1 MATAYFEKFI
11 GRIPPTPCPGC
22 GGAFPLAD
30 FRKWWGPKRLLRSL
44 CIRCEPN
51 KTLSEMT
58 PEQRANAVAWE
69 RPGATMERIQAMN
82 ERERIRERAAH
93 SQRTSAAVGRIRYR
107 ERVRNWNEGIL
118 KLMRTERTWVER
130 NLAGSPAS
138 DEWERFFEAYLR
150 VLNDAI
156 SRIQLHA
163 HARRGA
169 PVAPT
174 EAQCRPCTWV
184 HEETL
189 ARLRSLYSA
198 CPVVRGRKTYRD
210 PEFLSW

>member
-1 MATAYFEKFI
+1 MTTPYFEKFI
-11 GRIPPTPCPGC
+11 GRIPPTHCPGC

-30 FRKWWGPKRLLRSL
+30 FRKWWGSKRILRSL

-69 RPGATMERIQAMN
+69 RPGATRVKVRALN
-82 ERERIRERAAH
+82 ERDRVDRSRRA
-93 SQRTSAAVGRIRYR
+93 SSAVRRVRSR

-174 EAQCRPCTWV
+174 EAQCRPRTWV

>member
-1 MATAYFEKFI
+1 VTTPYFEKFI
-11 GRIPPTPCPGC
+11 GRIPPTHCPGC

-30 FRKWWGPKRLLRSL
+30 FRKWWGSKRILRSL

-69 RPGATMERIQAMN
+69 RPGATRVKVRALN
-82 ERERIRERAAH
+82 ERDRVDRSRRA
-93 SQRTSAAVGRIRYR
+93 SSAVRRVRSR

-118 KLMRTERTWVER
+118 KRMRTERTWVER

-156 SRIQLHA
+156 ARISVHA
-163 HARRGA
+163 HARRGTGA
-169 PVAPT
+169 SVAPT
-174 EAQCRPCTWV
+174 DAQCQPRAWV

-189 ARLRSLYSA
+189 ARLRSLYSD
-198 CPVVRGRKTYRD
+198 CPVVRGRKMYRD
-210 PEFLSW
+210 PDFLSW

>member
-1 MATAYFEKFI
+1 VTTPYFEKFI

-30 FRKWWGPKRLLRSL
+30 FRKWWGSKRILRSL

-69 RPGATMERIQAMN
+69 RPGATRVKVRALDERD
-82 ERERIRERAAH
+82 RVDRSRRA
-93 SQRTSAAVGRIRYR
+93 SSAVRRVRSR

-118 KLMRTERTWVER
+118 KRMRTERTWVER

-156 SRIQLHA
+156 ARISVHA
-163 HARRGA
+163 HARRGTGA
-169 PVAPT
+169 SVAPT
-174 EAQCRPCTWV
+174 DAQCQPRAWV
-184 HEETL
+184 YAETL
-189 ARLRSLYSA
+189 ARLRSLYSD
-198 CPVVRGRKTYRD
+198 CPVVRGRKMYRD
-210 PEFLSW
+210 PDFLSW

>member
-1 MATAYFEKFI
+1 VTTPYFEKFI

-30 FRKWWGPKRLLRSL
+30 FRKWWGPKRILRSL

-51 KTLSEMT
+51 KPLSEMT
-58 PEQRANAVAWE
+58 PEERANAVAWE
-69 RPGATMERIQAMN
+69 RPGATRVKVRALN
-82 ERERIRERAAH
+82 ERDRVDRSRRA
-93 SQRTSAAVGRIRYR
+93 SSAVRRVRSR

-118 KLMRTERTWVER
+118 KRMRTERTWVER

-156 SRIQLHA
+156 ARISVHA
-163 HARRGA
+163 HARRGTGA
-169 PVAPT
+169 SVAPT
-174 EAQCRPCTWV
+174 DAQCQPRAWV
-184 HEETL
+184 YAETL
-189 ARLRSLYSA
+189 ARLRSLYSD

-210 PEFLSW
+210 PDFLSW

>member
-1 MATAYFEKFI
+1 VTTPYFEKFI

-30 FRKWWGPKRLLRSL
+30 FRKWWGSKRILRSL

-69 RPGATMERIQAMN
+69 RPGATRVKVRALDERD
-82 ERERIRERAAH
+82 RVDRSRRA
-93 SQRTSAAVGRIRYR
+93 SSAVRRVRSR

-118 KLMRTERTWVER
+118 KRMRTERTWVER

-156 SRIQLHA
+156 ARISVHA
-163 HARRGA
+163 HARRGTGA
-169 PVAPT
+169 SVAPT
-174 EAQCRPCTWV
+174 DAQCQPRAWV
-184 HEETL
+184 YAETL
-189 ARLRSLYSA
+189 ARLRSLYSD

-210 PEFLSW
+210 PDFLSW

>member
-1 MATAYFEKFI
+1 MTTPYFEKFI

-30 FRKWWGPKRLLRSL
+30 FRKWWGSKRILRSL

-69 RPGATMERIQAMN
+69 RPGATRVKVRALN
-82 ERERIRERAAH
+82 ERDRVDRSRRA
-93 SQRTSAAVGRIRYR
+93 SSAVRRVRSR

-118 KLMRTERTWVER
+118 KRMRTERTWVER

-163 HARRGA
+163 HARRGTGA
-169 PVAPT
+169 SVAPT
-174 EAQCRPCTWV
+174 DAQCQPRAWV
-184 HEETL
+184 YAETL
-189 ARLRSLYSA
+189 ARLRSLYSD

-210 PEFLSW
+210 PDFLSW

>member
-1 MATAYFEKFI
+1 VTTPYFEKFI

-30 FRKWWGPKRLLRSL
+30 FRKGWGSKRLLRSR
-44 CIRCEPN
+44 CIRGEPN

-69 RPGATMERIQAMN
+69 RPGATRVKVRALDERD
-82 ERERIRERAAH
+82 RVDRSRRA
-93 SQRTSAAVGRIRYR
+93 SSAVRRVRSR

-118 KLMRTERTWVER
+118 KRMRTERTWVER

-156 SRIQLHA
+156 ARISVHA
-163 HARRGA
+163 HARRGTGA
-169 PVAPT
+169 SVAPT
-174 EAQCRPCTWV
+174 DAQCQPRAWV
-184 HEETL
+184 YAETL
-189 ARLRSLYSA
+189 ARLRSLYSD
-198 CPVVRGRKTYRD
+198 CPVVRGRKMYRD
-210 PEFLSW
+210 PDFLSW

>member
-1 MATAYFEKFI
+1 VTTPYFEKYI
-11 GRIPPTPCPGC
+11 GRIPPTHCPGC

-30 FRKWWGPKRLLRSL
+30 FRKWWGPKRILRSL

-69 RPGATMERIQAMN
+69 RPGATTGKIQALN
-82 ERERIRERAAH
+82 ERDRVDRSRRA
-93 SQRTSAAVGRIRYR
+93 SSAVRRVRSR

-118 KLMRTERTWVER
+118 KRMRTERTWVER

-156 SRIQLHA
+156 ARISVHA
-163 HARRGA
+163 HARRGTGA
-169 PVAPT
+169 SVAPT
-174 EAQCRPCTWV
+174 AAQCEPRTWV

>member
-1 MATAYFEKFI
+1 MTTPYFEKFI

-30 FRKWWGPKRLLRSL
+30 FRKWWGSKRILRSL

-69 RPGATMERIQAMN
+69 RPGATRVKVRALDERD
-82 ERERIRERAAH
+82 RVDRSRRA
-93 SQRTSAAVGRIRYR
+93 SSAVRRVRSR

-118 KLMRTERTWVER
+118 KRMRTERTWVER

-156 SRIQLHA
+156 ARISVHA
-163 HARRGA
+163 HARRGTGA
-169 PVAPT
+169 SVAPT
-174 EAQCRPCTWV
+174 DAQCQPRAWV
-184 HEETL
+184 YAETL
-189 ARLRSLYSA
+189 ARLRSLYSD

-210 PEFLSW
+210 PDFLSW